1 MTQATG
7 VITGMSVSHRQANV
21 HEIESAAATSQ
32 RAAAG
37 RLLDNASVTE
47 AFTLQT
53 CNRVEA
59 YVVTDDVDTGRAVLE
74 EYAAEM
80 PDSVIEWM
88 DHEAS
93 LRHLMRVATGLESL
107 VIGEDQI
114 IGQVRD
120 AYEDARSVDG
130 IGSVLE
136 HAITKAIHVGERA
149 RSETAINDG
158 VVSVGSAAVELA
170 ASEHDLDGATAAVIG
185 AGEMATLSAKALDA
199 RTDAARLLVVNRTVE
214 RADRVLDMVSI
225 EGESLGMDDLERA
238 VSAAD
243 VVISATATSEPV
255 VEPALLADAGETVV
269 LDLAQPR
276 DVPQR
281 VGRLSGVTR
290 YDLDA
295 LESVTDETRAQRRDA
310 ALKVEA
316 LIDEAFE
323 ELLTQYKR
331 KRADEVISAMY
342 EGAERRKAAELQKA
356 FAKLDLDEDEREVVE
371 SMADAIVNQLLAPP
385 TSGLRDAAEADD
397 WSTINTALQLFD
409 PSLEDGKPS
418 IPELATRVPGSD
430 SDHEVRPDRE
440 VPPVVRDQLDD

>member
-1 MTQATG
+1 MTDATG
-7 VITGMSVSHRQANV
+7 VITGVSVSHRQATV
-21 HEIESAAATSQ
+21 SEIESAAAASQ
-32 RAAAG
+32 RAAVD
-37 RLLDNASVTE
+37 RLLESASVTE
-47 AFTLQT
+47 AYALQT

-59 YVVTDDVDTGRAVLE
+59 YVVTDDADAGRAVLE
-74 EYAAEM
+74 EYAAEI
-80 PDSVIEWM
+80 PDSVIEWL

-93 LRHLMRVATGLESL
+93 LRHLMRVASGLESL
-107 VIGEDQI
+107 VVGEDQI

-120 AYEDARSVDG
+120 AYEDARGVGG
-130 IGSVLE
+130 IGPVLE
-136 HAITKAIHVGERA
+136 GAVTKAIHVGERA

-185 AGEMATLSAKALDA
+185 AGEMAMLSAKALDA
-199 RTDAARLLVVNRTVE
+199 RTDADRLLVVNRTVE
-214 RADRVLDMVSI
+214 RAERVLDAVSI
-225 EGESLGMDDLERA
+225 EGDSLGMDVLEQA

-243 VVISATATSEPV
+243 VVISATATSDPV
-255 VEPALLADAGETVV
+255 IEPALLADAGETVV
-269 LDLAQPR
+269 IDLAQPQ
-276 DVPQR
+276 DVPAR

-295 LESVTDETRAQRRDA
+295 LESVTEETRAQRRDA
-310 ALKVEA
+310 ALEVEA

-342 EGAERRKAAELQKA
+342 EGAERYKAAELEKA
-356 FAKLDLDEDEREVVE
+356 FAKLDLDEDERAVVE
-371 SMADAIVNQLLAPP
+371 SMADSIVNQLLAPP

-409 PSLEDGKPS
+409 PSFENDEAPIS
-418 IPELATRVPGSD
+418 EIETRVSGSA
-430 SDHEVRPDRE
+430 SEIPPAIRDRLE
-440 VPPVVRDQLDD
+440 SQ